1 MALLYTNT
9 PVFTAPNG
17 APLGAVHTGVSDMAF
32 PMKTNRTLVF
42 FYKVKQNKA
51 IFLSYLQR
59 NIYGIVQIN
68 EWYKNFLENRL

>member
-1 MALLYTNT
+1 MIKNLTRKNISFLYLALLYTNI

-42 FYKVKQNKA
+42 FYKVKQNKG
-51 IFLSYLQR
+51 IF
-59 NIYGIVQIN
+59 
-68 EWYKNFLENRL
+68 